1 MEVSRKEKAGTAAKQ
16 AFAQKTAELDKV
28 IRPLPHSA
36 YHADVPFR
44 DLTESLGS
52 LERDY
57 GPVDLTPDF
66 QRRHVWTLEQKRAFI
81 EAVLRGAVVKD
92 LLTLQFNCP
101 HWEAELGPDSDLPA
115 GLQLMDG
122 LQRYTAISEYVS
134 GKLSIFGG
142 YTVKDFEGSS
152 YQVKSHSWGLRLHVF
167 AFRTKRELLDYY
179 LAINEGGTPHS
190 KVELDRVR
198 SMRDALPYAGS

>member
-1 MEVSRKEKAGTAAKQ
+1 MEVLRNKKAGTAAKQ

-28 IRPLPHSA
+28 ICPLPHSV
-36 YHADVPFR
+36 YHTDVSFR
-44 DLTESLGS
+44 DLTESLGR

-66 QRRHVWTLEQKRAFI
+66 QRRHVWALEQKRAFI
-81 EAVLRGAVVKD
+81 EAVLRGAVVQE

-101 HWEAELGPDSDLPA
+101 HWEEELGPDSDLPP

-122 LQRYTAISEYVS
+122 LQRYTAISEYVA

-152 YQVKSHSWGLRLHVF
+152 YHVKSYSWRLRLHVF
-167 AFRTKRELLDYY
+167 AFRTKRELLGYY

-198 SMRDALPYAGS
+198 SMRDALLCGGS